1 MSVTAFL
8 AIPVVVI
15 LRLAGLYHVSGI
27 ASIHIL
33 VLLVGGIQLLFLGML
48 GEYLA
53 RDYDETKRRPVY
65 VLGDAAGSRRRWMR
79 PSTRSYFEIE
89 GRHWWF
95 LGRRRLFLRLIE
107 DRFGARRPI
116 DMLDFG
122 CGTGAFLEHLERFGA
137 VSAVDSDASAV
148 AFCHTRGRTEVQLV
162 PADAPLPFP
171 DASFDLATTLDVVE
185 HIDDDVAALAELR
198 RVLRPDGV
206 LLVAVPAFMFLWGKQ
221 DEVSH
226 HKRRYTARTLRAAL
240 HHAGFAVERTS
251 YFNTLLFPPIAA
263 VRVGRRLLRRPGSA
277 AERLRPR
284 PGDAQP
290 RAGRGVRRR
299 GGHRRAP
306 QPAVRRVG
314 ARAGAAAMTA
324 PVREAI
330 RFATVGVLQ
339 NGLNVAVFALATAVG
354 VQYRVAAVLAGLVA
368 LVASFLLNRQW
379 TFTSRTAPIHHQG
392 LRYLIV
398 FASAVALGVVLL
410 TFFVE
415 VAGLPEVLAQVAA
428 ILVVAPVSFLV
439 QRSWVFR
446 APRRSAAPR
455 G

>member
-1 MSVTAFL
+1 MDEAF
-8 AIPVVVI
+8 
-15 LRLAGLYHVSGI
+15 Y
-27 ASIHIL
+27 
-33 VLLVGGIQLLFLGML
+33 
-48 GEYLA
+48 
-53 RDYDETKRRPVY
+53 
-65 VLGDAAGSRRRWMR
+65 
-79 PSTRSYFEIE
+79 RSYFEIE

-162 PADAPLPFP
+162 PADVPLPFP
-171 DASFDLATTLDVVE
+171 DASFDLATALDVVE
-185 HIDDDVAALAELR
+185 HIDDDVAALTELR

-277 AERLRPR
+277 ESDFDLGPAMLNRALGAVFGAEAGIVARRSLPFGVSVLALARPR
-284 PGDAQP
+284 
-290 RAGRGVRRR
+290 
-299 GGHRRAP
+299 
-306 QPAVRRVG
+306 
-314 ARAGAAAMTA
+314 
-324 PVREAI
+324 
-330 RFATVGVLQ
+330 
-339 NGLNVAVFALATAVG
+339 
-354 VQYRVAAVLAGLVA
+354 
-368 LVASFLLNRQW
+368 
-379 TFTSRTAPIHHQG
+379 
-392 LRYLIV
+392 
-398 FASAVALGVVLL
+398 
-410 TFFVE
+410 
-415 VAGLPEVLAQVAA
+415 
-428 ILVVAPVSFLV
+428 
-439 QRSWVFR
+439 
-446 APRRSAAPR
+446 
-455 G
+455 